1 MATSNVTRS
10 VTPASRARSRARLI
24 DGSWSS
30 EPTNREFGYSCA
42 RHPDA
47 EGFVERAGVKVTIDP
62 RGKISR
68 QVRYRP
74 VETDGAARA
83 AACLAELI

>member
-1 MATSNVTRS
+1 MLVGRPLLWRKDGRR
-10 VTPASRARSRARLI
+10 VGIASAQVGPPFAFQLFLESPGI
-24 DGSWSS
+24 
-30 EPTNREFGYSCA
+30 
-42 RHPDA
+42 
-47 EGFVERAGVKVTIDP
+47 ERAGVKVTIDP